1 MIAHIDV
8 VLPAK
13 EAVSYPIYMGAGIL
27 DALFRC
33 LPNKMGNLVLITDHY
48 LKKHHVPIL
57 VQALTH
63 RGYQPLVLSLAPG
76 EESKN
81 IRSKSR
87 LESARLRH
95 GCGRDS
101 LILALGGGVVGDLA
115 GFVAATFMRGIPL
128 IQMPTTL
135 MAMLDSAVGGKTAI
149 NTLQGKNLIGAFW
162 QPMAVIIDVHY
173 LKTLPMNHL
182 VNGLIEAVKMFLSAD
197 VQSLF
202 YLVDHLPAILNCDDA
217 VLIELVQ
224 RAVRI
229 KARIVEQDE
238 KEQHQRV
245 ILNLGHTMGH
255 AIEKLSHYQILH
267 GYAVALGLLVEAK
280 IAVLIGV
287 LDPKHYSWI
296 KEFLMQLGIS
306 AHELK
311 QFDVD
316 ALLEQTKADK
326 KNRAGLVHYVL
337 LNNLGSVFMHDQRFA
352 HPVADEVVRQALLAT
367 IED

>member
-1 MIAHIDV
+1 M
-8 VLPAK
+8 
-13 EAVSYPIYMGAGIL
+13 
-27 DALFRC
+27 
-33 LPNKMGNLVLITDHY
+33 
-48 LKKHHVPIL
+48 
-57 VQALTH
+57 
-63 RGYQPLVLSLAPG
+63 
-76 EESKN
+76 
-81 IRSKSR
+81 
-87 LESARLRH
+87 
-95 GCGRDS
+95 
-101 LILALGGGVVGDLA
+101 
-115 GFVAATFMRGIPL
+115 
-128 IQMPTTL
+128 
-135 MAMLDSAVGGKTAI
+135 
-149 NTLQGKNLIGAFW
+149 
-162 QPMAVIIDVHY
+162 
-173 LKTLPMNHL
+173 
-182 VNGLIEAVKMFLSAD
+182 
-197 VQSLF
+197 
-202 YLVDHLPAILNCDDA
+202 
-217 VLIELVQ
+217 IELVQ